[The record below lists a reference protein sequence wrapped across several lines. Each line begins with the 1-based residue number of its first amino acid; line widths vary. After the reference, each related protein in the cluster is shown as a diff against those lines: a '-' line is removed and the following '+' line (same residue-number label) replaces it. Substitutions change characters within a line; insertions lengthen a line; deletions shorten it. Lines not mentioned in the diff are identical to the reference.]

1 MKKPGIIEFHE
12 MLKNK
17 EVTSAELIKDSI
29 SNAYELQ
36 KKCNAFVTII
46 DDANGEFVKITI

>member
-36 KKCNAFVTII
+36 KNVMRL
-46 DDANGEFVKITI
+46 